1 MHPEASLN
9 APWCT
14 RRYLAK
20 YLWVPGM
27 PAPESPDA
35 VAGVQSGPK
44 KSPVLI
50 CCVVFGM
57 KMAKSTCMAV
67 PGTRQQVLISGAGK
81 KYG

>member
-1 MHPEASLN
+1 MRPEASLN

-27 PAPESPDA
+27 PAPESPNA

-44 KSPVLI
+44 KSPAQA
-50 CCVVFGM
+50 FQ
-57 KMAKSTCMAV
+57 STMPCW
-67 PGTRQQVLISGAGK
+67 L
-81 KYG
+81 